1 MRFQIFSDM
10 KMNTKYFIGL
20 FTIALLAFSCEPEEV
35 VTQVVVET
43 VAGEGQTISD
53 LPYAKSGFVASSILS
68 TPTSFSYFT
77 DFSADLPSGGLD
89 LTTSTS
95 SSFSNYFPNTIYKF
109 LAFGPSLDSDN
120 LELTRYAVDPETNKV
135 VRAGAIPLSASLSQ
149 VLILNDDLGVYT
161 IFDTQSLFL
170 FNPTTMQFIQ
180 EIPMPDAAAPKDFG
194 DGQTNSYFHIIHRPQ
209 DNRVFLPLT
218 TNSPVTPQFY
228 EGTDI
233 FVEVVNLNTRSWEK
247 TAVYNGATYP
257 LTRGMENPL
266 VDEDGNIFLLTQGQY
281 SLDFQF
287 GPTAPA
293 SSRPQFL
300 KIPSGGT
307 DFDPD
312 YAFNPVDA
320 LGFQNSVAQLCTGS
334 IYDSNGIAYAAMTA
348 EPDVPRVNEL
358 LGLLAAGTI
367 TDAEFNELVGLV
379 TNSPNMK
386 WTRVDLN
393 AQTAETIDEITSTA
407 GFVYPFSYKV
417 DGKFYFQVFNP
428 LQAVNGYFEFDPA
441 TNSSTNIYN
450 IAAGGVATHLFIL
463 QE

>member
-1 MRFQIFSDM
+1 M
-10 KMNTKYFIGL
+10 KTNFKHFFGL
-20 FTIALLAFSCEPEEV
+20 LTIALLILSCEPEEV

-43 VAGEGQTISD
+43 VAGAEQTIAD

-77 DFSADLPSGGLD
+77 NYSSDLPSGAID
-89 LTTSTS
+89 LTTNTS
-95 SSFSNYFPNTIYKF
+95 SSFSRYFPNTIYKF
-109 LAFGPSLDSDN
+109 LAFGPSLDTEN
-120 LELTRYAVDPETNKV
+120 LELNRYAVDEETNKI
-135 VRAGAIPLSASLSQ
+135 VRAGAIPLSANLSQ

-180 EIPMPDAAAPKDFG
+180 EIQMPEAMAPKDLG
-194 DGQTNSYFHIIHRPQ
+194 ESQANSYFHIIHRPQ

-218 TNSPVTPQFY
+218 TNTPVTPQFY

-247 TAVYNGATYP
+247 TAVFNGATYP

-266 VDEDGNIFLLTQGQY
+266 VDEQGNIFLLTQGQY

-287 GPTAPA
+287 GPTAPP

-334 IYDSNGIAYAAMTA
+334 IYDANGIAYAAMTA
-348 EPDVPRVNEL
+348 EADVPRVNEL
-358 LGLLAAGTI
+358 LGLLATGMI
-367 TDAEFNELVGLV
+367 TDAQFNELVGLV

-386 WTRVDLN
+386 WTRIDLN
-393 AQTAETIDEITSTA
+393 AQTAETIADITSTA
-407 GFVYPFSYKV
+407 GFVYPFSYKAN
-417 DGKFYFQVFNP
+417 GKFYFQVFNP
-428 LQAVNGYFEFDPA
+428 TESINGYYEFDPT
-441 TNSSTNIYN
+441 TNTSTNIYN
-450 IAAGGVATHLFIL
+450 ISTGGVATQLFIL

>member
-1 MRFQIFSDM
+1 M
-10 KMNTKYFIGL
+10 KMNFKQL
-20 FTIALLAFSCEPEEV
+20 FSLLIIVSLTLSCEPEEV

-43 VAGEGQTISD
+43 VAGEEQTISD
-53 LPYAKSGFVASSILS
+53 LPYVKSGFVASSILS

-77 DFSADLPSGGLD
+77 DFSVDLPSGAVD

-95 SSFSNYFPNTIYKF
+95 SSFGNYFPNTFYKF
-109 LAFGPSLDSDN
+109 LGFGPSLDSDN
-120 LELTRYAVDPETNKV
+120 LELTRYAVDPETNKI
-135 VRAGAIPLSASLSQ
+135 VRAGAIPTSANMSQ
-149 VLILNDDLGVYT
+149 VLIINDDLGVYT
-161 IFDTQSLFL
+161 VFDTQSLFL

-180 EIPMPDAAAPKDFG
+180 EIQMPEAMAPKDLG

-218 TNSPVTPQFY
+218 TNSPLTPQFY

-247 TAVYNGATYP
+247 TAVFNGATYP

-266 VDEDGNIFLLTQGQY
+266 VDEQGNIFLLTQGQY

-287 GPTAPA
+287 GPTAPP

-300 KIPSGGT
+300 KIPSGST
-307 DFDPD
+307 DFDLD

-358 LGLLAAGTI
+358 LALLATGMI

-386 WTRVDLN
+386 WTKIDLN
-393 AQTAETIDEITSTA
+393 AQTAETIADITSTA
-407 GFVYPFSYKV
+407 GFVYPLSYKAN
-417 DGKFYFQVFNP
+417 GKFYFQVFNP
-428 LQAVNGYFEFDPA
+428 TQAVNGYFEFDPI
-441 TNSSTNIYN
+441 TNTSNNIYN
-450 IAAGGVATHLFIL
+450 ISAGGVATHLFIL